1 MNLSIRMRIS
11 IAAGVVVAA
20 GLVGCQATRDY
31 VDHLPA
37 FPPSSIPSL
46 DSMVPFRKL
55 KTQPHAE
62 SYQPPKLEPVL
73 QPPKLKPVLDAQESL
88 ILPAPA
94 STNSRSRGTSRPVS
108 APPALPPFEAETPVP
123 SAGLFP
129 SGPVRRM
136 GFETSSRHQR
146 FEHHSNGL
154 LCTDRAELLP
164 ASVLS

>member
-55 KTQPHAE
+55 KTQTHAE
-62 SYQPPKLEPVL
+62 PHQPPKLEPVL
-73 QPPKLKPVLDAQESL
+73 QPP
-88 ILPAPA
+88 
-94 STNSRSRGTSRPVS
+94 
-108 APPALPPFEAETPVP
+108 EAETCAGCAGIVDPSGSGIDKFTVERDLP
-123 SAGLFP
+123 TGFCSAG
-129 SGPVRRM
+129 
-136 GFETSSRHQR
+136 
-146 FEHHSNGL
+146 
-154 LCTDRAELLP
+154 A
-164 ASVLS
+164 AAI